1 MGSTFHAPTALT
13 TASLEALYAA
23 RLALSSAQLRAAR
36 IRKAA
41 EARKAVSRG

>member
-1 MGSTFHAPTALT
+1 VNKQQS
-13 TASLEALYAA
+13 SIEALYAA

-41 EARKAVSRG
+41 EQKQAARRG

>member
-1 MGSTFHAPTALT
+1 VTKTNT
-13 TASLEALYAA
+13 QTLEALYAA

-41 EARKAVSRG
+41 EKRANQQSAR